1 MTKTNNKKL
10 NTELITSLSNEDYRK
25 LVDKDCQNQFQMGG
39 YMCTIISNEK
49 GYRNW
54 DGMYWVDSD
63 GKLWP
68 YIGRLYHANSV
79 PTAFDYISRGF
90 IYSRQ
95 KGDEFN
101 KQTAQRS
108 DELDKALGIYNDI
121 FFDTSDIPYCVGT
134 NTSAYG
140 PIMFVLKPQVIKGK
154 RIRVTK
160 LNPFV
165 KNNLTYDSLYY
176 KDVDGIKL
184 LGVKTLNNVHTSII
198 EKGISLL
205 TLENLYIHA
214 IKKYL
219 PNISFDIIL
228 SSTPPIMLT
237 GVVKFMKRRCPM
249 AITYLLLKDIFPQNG
264 GIFLRCR
271 DIFPQI
277 QGTFSRGRN
286 VFPPNGVTFLRGQ
299 NVFPQT

>member
-79 PTAFDYISRGF
+79 PTAFDYISRGY

-140 PIMFVLKPQVIKGK
+140 PIMFVLKPQLIKGK

-176 KDVDGIKL
+176 KDVEGIKAGINDGGTTRFL
-184 LGVKTLNNVHTSII
+184 MNTMHHTTIYNTDTIPLKGNLEAIYIERHRSGDRRELKLRDRLRRELDKNGLEDVEIAIREMAPKVDNFGYANDYNVLWN
-198 EKGISLL
+198 E
-205 TLENLYIHA
+205 
-214 IKKYL
+214 
-219 PNISFDIIL
+219 P
-228 SSTPPIMLT
+228 
-237 GVVKFMKRRCPM
+237 VV
-249 AITYLLLKDIFPQNG
+249 
-264 GIFLRCR
+264 
-271 DIFPQI
+271 
-277 QGTFSRGRN
+277 
-286 VFPPNGVTFLRGQ
+286 
-299 NVFPQT
+299 

>member
-79 PTAFDYISRGF
+79 PTAFDYISRGY

-140 PIMFVLKPQVIKGK
+140 PIMFVLKPQLIKGK

-176 KDVDGIKL
+176 KDVEGIKAGINDGGTTRFL
-184 LGVKTLNNVHTSII
+184 MNTMHHTTIYNTETIPLKGNLEAIYIERHRSGDRRELKLRDRLRRELDKNGLEDVEIAIREMAPKVDNFGYANDYNVLWN
-198 EKGISLL
+198 E
-205 TLENLYIHA
+205 
-214 IKKYL
+214 
-219 PNISFDIIL
+219 P
-228 SSTPPIMLT
+228 
-237 GVVKFMKRRCPM
+237 VV
-249 AITYLLLKDIFPQNG
+249 
-264 GIFLRCR
+264 
-271 DIFPQI
+271 
-277 QGTFSRGRN
+277 
-286 VFPPNGVTFLRGQ
+286 
-299 NVFPQT
+299 

>member
-54 DGMYWVDSD
+54 DGMYWADSD

-79 PTAFDYISRGF
+79 PTALDYISRGY

-165 KNNLTYDSLYY
+165 ENNLTYDSLYY
-176 KDVDGIKL
+176 SDVDGIKAGINDGGTTRFL
-184 LGVKTLNNVHTSII
+184 MNTMHHTTIYNTETIPLKGNLEAIYI
-198 EKGISLL
+198 ERHRSG
-205 TLENLYIHA
+205 
-214 IKKYL
+214 
-219 PNISFDIIL
+219 D
-228 SSTPPIMLT
+228 
-237 GVVKFMKRRCPM
+237 RRE
-249 AITYLLLKDIFPQNG
+249 LKLRDRLRRELDKNGLKDVEIAIREMAPKVDNFVYAN
-264 GIFLRCR
+264 
-271 DIFPQI
+271 DY
-277 QGTFSRGRN
+277 N
-286 VFPPNGVTFLRGQ
+286 VLWNERV
-299 NVFPQT
+299 V

>member
-54 DGMYWVDSD
+54 DGMYWADSD

-79 PTAFDYISRGF
+79 PTALDYISRGY

-176 KDVDGIKL
+176 KDVDGIKAGINDGGTTRFL
-184 LGVKTLNNVHTSII
+184 MNTMHHTTIYNTETIPLKGNLEAIYI
-198 EKGISLL
+198 ERHRSG
-205 TLENLYIHA
+205 
-214 IKKYL
+214 
-219 PNISFDIIL
+219 D
-228 SSTPPIMLT
+228 
-237 GVVKFMKRRCPM
+237 RRE
-249 AITYLLLKDIFPQNG
+249 LKLRDRLRRELDKNGLKDVEIAIREMAPKVDNFGYAN
-264 GIFLRCR
+264 
-271 DIFPQI
+271 DY
-277 QGTFSRGRN
+277 N
-286 VFPPNGVTFLRGQ
+286 VLWNEPV
-299 NVFPQT
+299 V

>member
-79 PTAFDYISRGF
+79 PTAFDYISRGY

-176 KDVDGIKL
+176 KDVEGIKAGINDGGTTRFL
-184 LGVKTLNNVHTSII
+184 MNTMHHTTIYNTETIPLKGNLEAIYIERHRSGDRRELKLRDRLRRELDKNGLEDVEIAIREMAPKVDNFGYANDYNVLWN
-198 EKGISLL
+198 E
-205 TLENLYIHA
+205 
-214 IKKYL
+214 
-219 PNISFDIIL
+219 P
-228 SSTPPIMLT
+228 
-237 GVVKFMKRRCPM
+237 VV
-249 AITYLLLKDIFPQNG
+249 
-264 GIFLRCR
+264 
-271 DIFPQI
+271 
-277 QGTFSRGRN
+277 
-286 VFPPNGVTFLRGQ
+286 
-299 NVFPQT
+299 

>member
-79 PTAFDYISRGF
+79 PTAFDYISRGY

-176 KDVDGIKL
+176 KDVEGIKAGINDGGTTRFL
-184 LGVKTLNNVHTSII
+184 MNTMHHTTIYNTDTIPLKGNLEAIYI
-198 EKGISLL
+198 ERHRSG
-205 TLENLYIHA
+205 
-214 IKKYL
+214 
-219 PNISFDIIL
+219 D
-228 SSTPPIMLT
+228 
-237 GVVKFMKRRCPM
+237 RRE
-249 AITYLLLKDIFPQNG
+249 LKLRDRLRRELDKNGLKDVEIAIREMAPKVDNFGYAN
-264 GIFLRCR
+264 
-271 DIFPQI
+271 DY
-277 QGTFSRGRN
+277 N
-286 VFPPNGVTFLRGQ
+286 VLWNEPV
-299 NVFPQT
+299 V

>member
-79 PTAFDYISRGF
+79 PTAFDYISRGY

-176 KDVDGIKL
+176 KDVDGIKAGINDGGTTRFL
-184 LGVKTLNNVHTSII
+184 MNTMHHTTIYNTETIPLKGNLEAIYI
-198 EKGISLL
+198 ERHRSG
-205 TLENLYIHA
+205 
-214 IKKYL
+214 
-219 PNISFDIIL
+219 D
-228 SSTPPIMLT
+228 
-237 GVVKFMKRRCPM
+237 RRE
-249 AITYLLLKDIFPQNG
+249 LKLRDRLRRELDKNGLKDVEIAIREMAPKVDNFGYAN
-264 GIFLRCR
+264 
-271 DIFPQI
+271 DY
-277 QGTFSRGRN
+277 N
-286 VFPPNGVTFLRGQ
+286 VLWNEPV
-299 NVFPQT
+299 V

>member
-79 PTAFDYISRGF
+79 PTALDYISRGY

-95 KGDEFN
+95 KGDELN

-165 KNNLTYDSLYY
+165 KKNLTYDSLYY
-176 KDVDGIKL
+176 KDVEGIKAGINDGGTTRFL
-184 LGVKTLNNVHTSII
+184 MNTMHHTTIYNTETI
-198 EKGISLL
+198 PLKGN
-205 TLENLYIHA
+205 LEA
-214 IKKYL
+214 IYMERHR
-219 PNISFDIIL
+219 SGD
-228 SSTPPIMLT
+228 
-237 GVVKFMKRRCPM
+237 RRE
-249 AITYLLLKDIFPQNG
+249 LKLRDRLRRELDKNGLKDVEIAIREMAPKVDNFGYAN
-264 GIFLRCR
+264 
-271 DIFPQI
+271 DY
-277 QGTFSRGRN
+277 N
-286 VFPPNGVTFLRGQ
+286 VLWDEPV
-299 NVFPQT
+299 V

>member
-54 DGMYWVDSD
+54 DGMYWADSD

-79 PTAFDYISRGF
+79 PTALDYISRGY

-176 KDVDGIKL
+176 KDVDGIKAGINDGGTTRFL
-184 LGVKTLNNVHTSII
+184 MNTMHHTTIYNTETIPLKGNLEAIYIERHRSGDRRELKLRDRLRRELDKNGLEDVEIAIREMAPKVDNFGYANDYNVLWN
-198 EKGISLL
+198 E
-205 TLENLYIHA
+205 
-214 IKKYL
+214 
-219 PNISFDIIL
+219 P
-228 SSTPPIMLT
+228 
-237 GVVKFMKRRCPM
+237 VV
-249 AITYLLLKDIFPQNG
+249 
-264 GIFLRCR
+264 
-271 DIFPQI
+271 
-277 QGTFSRGRN
+277 
-286 VFPPNGVTFLRGQ
+286 
-299 NVFPQT
+299 

>member
-25 LVDKDCQNQFQMGG
+25 LVDKDCKNQFQMGG

-79 PTAFDYISRGF
+79 PTAFDYISRGY

-95 KGDEFN
+95 KGDELN

-140 PIMFVLKPQVIKGK
+140 PIMFVMKPKVIKGK

-160 LNPFV
+160 VNPFV

-176 KDVDGIKL
+176 SDVDGIKAGINDGGTTRFL
-184 LGVKTLNNVHTSII
+184 MNPMHHTTIYNTETIPLKGNLEAIYI
-198 EKGISLL
+198 ERHRSG
-205 TLENLYIHA
+205 
-214 IKKYL
+214 
-219 PNISFDIIL
+219 D
-228 SSTPPIMLT
+228 
-237 GVVKFMKRRCPM
+237 RRELKLRDRLRCE
-249 AITYLLLKDIFPQNG
+249 LDKNGLKDVEIAIREMAPIVDNFGYAN
-264 GIFLRCR
+264 
-271 DIFPQI
+271 DY
-277 QGTFSRGRN
+277 N
-286 VFPPNGVTFLRGQ
+286 VLWNEPV
-299 NVFPQT
+299 V

>member
-79 PTAFDYISRGF
+79 PTAFDYISRGY

-176 KDVDGIKL
+176 KDVDGIKAGINDGGTTRFL
-184 LGVKTLNNVHTSII
+184 MNTMHHTTIYNTETI
-198 EKGISLL
+198 
-205 TLENLYIHA
+205 
-214 IKKYL
+214 
-219 PNISFDIIL
+219 
-228 SSTPPIMLT
+228 
-237 GVVKFMKRRCPM
+237 
-249 AITYLLLKDIFPQNG
+249 LLKGNLEAIYIERHRSGDRRELKLRDRLRRELDKNG
-264 GIFLRCR
+264 LEDVEIAIREMAPKVDNLVMQMIIMFYGMNL
-271 DIFPQI
+271 
-277 QGTFSRGRN
+277 
-286 VFPPNGVTFLRGQ
+286 
-299 NVFPQT
+299 

>member
-54 DGMYWVDSD
+54 DGMYWADSD

-79 PTAFDYISRGF
+79 PTALDYISRGY

-121 FFDTSDIPYCVGT
+121 F
-134 NTSAYG
+134 
-140 PIMFVLKPQVIKGK
+140 
-154 RIRVTK
+154 
-160 LNPFV
+160 
-165 KNNLTYDSLYY
+165 
-176 KDVDGIKL
+176 
-184 LGVKTLNNVHTSII
+184 
-198 EKGISLL
+198 
-205 TLENLYIHA
+205 
-214 IKKYL
+214 YL
-219 PNISFDIIL
+219 F
-228 SSTPPIMLT
+228 
-237 GVVKFMKRRCPM
+237 F
-249 AITYLLLKDIFPQNG
+249 
-264 GIFLRCR
+264 
-271 DIFPQI
+271 
-277 QGTFSRGRN
+277 
-286 VFPPNGVTFLRGQ
+286 
-299 NVFPQT
+299 

>member
-79 PTAFDYISRGF
+79 PTAFDYISRGY

-176 KDVDGIKL
+176 KDVDGIKAGINDGGTTRFL
-184 LGVKTLNNVHTSII
+184 MNTMHHTTIYNTETI
-198 EKGISLL
+198 
-205 TLENLYIHA
+205 
-214 IKKYL
+214 
-219 PNISFDIIL
+219 
-228 SSTPPIMLT
+228 
-237 GVVKFMKRRCPM
+237 
-249 AITYLLLKDIFPQNG
+249 LLKGNLEAIYIERHRSGDRRELKLRDRLRRELDKNG
-264 GIFLRCR
+264 LEDVEIAIREMAPKVDNFGYAN
-271 DIFPQI
+271 DY
-277 QGTFSRGRN
+277 N
-286 VFPPNGVTFLRGQ
+286 VLWNEPV
-299 NVFPQT
+299 V

>member
-79 PTAFDYISRGF
+79 PTAFDYISRGY

-176 KDVDGIKL
+176 KDVEGIKAGINDGGTTRFL
-184 LGVKTLNNVHTSII
+184 MNTMHHTTIYNTDTIPLKGNLEAIYIERHRSGDRRELKLRDRLRRELDKNGLEDVEIAIREMAPKVDNFGYANDYNVLWN
-198 EKGISLL
+198 E
-205 TLENLYIHA
+205 
-214 IKKYL
+214 
-219 PNISFDIIL
+219 P
-228 SSTPPIMLT
+228 
-237 GVVKFMKRRCPM
+237 VV
-249 AITYLLLKDIFPQNG
+249 
-264 GIFLRCR
+264 
-271 DIFPQI
+271 
-277 QGTFSRGRN
+277 
-286 VFPPNGVTFLRGQ
+286 
-299 NVFPQT
+299 